1 MNVAFITSAE
11 IGDLTADDRLVVAPL
26 EARGVRV
33 VPAVWTAD
41 VEWDAYDLVVIRSPW
56 DWYSDAK
63 RFSTLIEEL
72 SARGRLCNPD
82 AHRWLDKRYLARL
95 GERGARVPPT
105 HIVRDAAELEAKLAQ
120 VHSPLAV
127 IKPATAAAAHGA
139 RRFDTNDRNAARS
152 ALDAI
157 LGQNDVAILQPYFE
171 SIETEGEWSIIFFA
185 GEHMEFS
192 HAVKKRPARGDFRV
206 QEEHGG
212 TNVPAVASRDIID
225 EARRAIEAADAE
237 FLYARVD
244 GIVIPELGGFCV
256 TELEVVEPELFLRM
270 DAGAPERFARA
281 IARRLRLS

>member
-1 MNVAFITSAE
+1 VPTVAFITSAE
-11 IGDLTADDRLVVAPL
+11 IGGLTADDRLVVAPL
-26 EARGVRV
+26 EARGVEV

-41 VEWDAYDLVVIRSPW
+41 VAWDAYDLVVIRSPW
-56 DWYSDAK
+56 DWYRDAK
-63 RFSTLIEEL
+63 RFSTLIAHL
-72 SARGRLCNPD
+72 SASGRLCNRD

-95 GERGARVPPT
+95 GERGVRVPPT
-105 HIVRDAAELEAKLAQ
+105 HIVRDAAELEAELARI
-120 VHSPLAV
+120 HSPLAV
-127 IKPATAAAAHGA
+127 LKPATAAAAHGA
-139 RRFDTNDRNAARS
+139 RRFDTNDRAAARS

-157 LGQNDVAILQPYFE
+157 LGKNDVAILQPYFE
-171 SIETEGEWSIIFFA
+171 AIETEGEWSTIFFD
-185 GEHMEFS
+185 HEFS

-225 EARRAIEAADAE
+225 EAQRAIEEADEA

-270 DAGAPERFARA
+270 DAGAPERFARS